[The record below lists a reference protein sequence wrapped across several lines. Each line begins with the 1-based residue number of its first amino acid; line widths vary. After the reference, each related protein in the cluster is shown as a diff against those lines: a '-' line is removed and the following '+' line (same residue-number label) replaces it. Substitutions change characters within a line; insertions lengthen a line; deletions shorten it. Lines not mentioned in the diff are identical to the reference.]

1 MRRGPKPVKSKEAK
15 PPVARKAPKD
25 EDSRVCDLE
34 KRLAEALGQL
44 QTSNR
49 ERAEALDQQAATTEI
64 LRVISSSPTE
74 VQPVFDALATSAT
87 RLCAATD
94 SSIFRLEGD
103 RLRLVAHDGPI
114 PVPAA
119 FVLPANRL
127 NVPGRA
133 VVDRR
138 NVHVT
143 DLQAEAEFAPEITRL
158 ARQAGFHTIVGV
170 PLLREGVPI
179 GAITLR
185 RPA

>member
-1 MRRGPKPVKSKEAK
+1 ALQEKNRALSE
-15 PPVARKAPKD
+15 
-25 EDSRVCDLE
+25 SLE
-34 KRLAEALGQL
+34 Q
-44 QTSNR
+44 QT
-49 ERAEALDQQAATTEI
+49 ATSEI
-64 LRVISSSPTE
+64 LRVISSSPTD
-74 VQPVFDALATSAT
+74 VQPVFDAMATSAT
-87 RLCAATD
+87 RLCAAID

-103 RLRLVAHDGPI
+103 GLRLVAHNGPI

-138 NVHVT
+138 NVHVA
-143 DLQAEAEFAPEITRL
+143 DLQAEADFAPEITRL

-185 RPA
+185 RTEVKLFTDRDIRLLQ